1 MESIKSIW
9 SVVKNVLSPEK
20 VVPAN
25 AVPIVPVDNPGQERV
40 PKIAPTP
47 DNTDEKLGRIPAAA
61 EFDQHTPGQDHGT
74 SPTSSTPVSENSST
88 TLDSSTQLVSPEIGL
103 PTVPTVPVPDLSPA
117 PTPLEIAEADI
128 TADVSAWITSQETF
142 LPLSVATLLAPAT
155 PPHAALPNPE
165 LLANVCTAEFGT
177 HRTSPADV
185 NLADPPTAALLQSR
199 PARLSPVK

>member
-88 TLDSSTQLVSPEIGL
+88 TLDSSTQLVSPETDQKDCQQFRLFQFPISL
-103 PTVPTVPVPDLSPA
+103 QRQLRSR
-117 PTPLEIAEADI
+117 
-128 TADVSAWITSQETF
+128 
-142 LPLSVATLLAPAT
+142 LLR
-155 PPHAALPNPE
+155 L
-165 LLANVCTAEFGT
+165 
-177 HRTSPADV
+177 TSP
-185 NLADPPTAALLQSR
+185 PT
-199 PARLSPVK
+199 